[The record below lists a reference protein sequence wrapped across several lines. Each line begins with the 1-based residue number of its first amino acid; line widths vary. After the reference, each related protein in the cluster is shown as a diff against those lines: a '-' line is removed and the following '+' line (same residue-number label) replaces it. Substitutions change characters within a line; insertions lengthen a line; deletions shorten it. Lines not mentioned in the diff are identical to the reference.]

1 MKPAF
6 RWAVFRDSGEY
17 PYMSLIANIIKLKEN
32 HHLLKH
38 EQLVQGVIQAID
50 EGELQ
55 RGDQLPS
62 INNMVSEVG
71 YARKTI
77 VKAYEELKD
86 RGLVES
92 KKLKGYFIIS
102 DETKVTLRI
111 ALLLFAFQRFQEEFY
126 NTFRK
131 ELGKRFQIDV
141 FFHHN
146 NLDIFKTIFCN
157 IRGKYGKYVIAPIP
171 HPEVSAL
178 LITVPPGKLLIIDRY
193 LPMPEAYSFIAQE
206 FEDSTYSRL
215 VELLPEIK
223 KYKKFIFIEGAADS
237 PFELKRAF
245 NRFIKE
251 HQINAGIAEKYK
263 PGSLKKGTLYFLIS
277 DTFLW
282 DVLRDCRNNEYAIGK
297 DIGILSHDDHVVKE
311 IVFGG
316 ITTIS
321 TDFNDM
327 AKMAADHIKQE
338 SATQVIMPME
348 LLKRNSL

>member
-1 MKPAF
+1 
-6 RWAVFRDSGEY
+6 
-17 PYMSLIANIIKLKEN
+17 MSLIDKIIKLTEDPT
-32 HHLLKH
+32 LLKH
-38 EQLVQGVIQAID
+38 DHLVQGVIAAID
-50 EGELQ
+50 EKILQ

-62 INNMVSEVG
+62 INTMVRELG

-77 VKAYEELKD
+77 VNAYEELKD

-102 DETKVTLRI
+102 DETRITLRI
-111 ALLLFAFQRFQEEFY
+111 ALLLFGFQRFQEEFY

-146 NLDIFKTIFCN
+146 NPAVFETILAN

-171 HPEVSAL
+171 EARFIPLLRTITPEKLL
-178 LITVPPGKLLIIDRY
+178 LIDRFIS
-193 LPMPEAYSFIAQE
+193 MPRQYSYIAQE
-206 FEDSTYSRL
+206 FERSTYLKL
-215 VELLPEIK
+215 VELLTDIR
-223 KYKKFIFIEGAADS
+223 KYEKFIFIDSSFDS
-237 PFELKRAF
+237 PVEIRNTFTK
-245 NRFIKE
+245 FISDY
-251 HQINAGIAEKYK
+251 HINGSVQKKYK
-263 PGSLKKGTLYFLIS
+263 SGSLKKGTLYFFIS

-282 DVLRDCRNNEYAIGK
+282 EVLRDCRNMQYTLGE
-297 DIGILSHDDHVVKE
+297 DIGILSHDDHMVKE

-327 AKMAADHIKQE
+327 AKMAANQIKE
-338 SATQVIMPME
+338 GTHCQVIMPMN
-348 LLKRNSL
+348 LIKRNSV